1 MRRIRGGAI
10 VGLGAGLAVALLGFA
25 ASFALADP
33 GNGSGPPPTVP
44 GSPGGVCSQGSS
56 DKPCSPDPQPSHGQD
71 CEDHGAAKG
80 NENHC
85 AGGTTQ
91 QTQSTQQQTQTTTQ
105 QTQGT
110 QQQTQQSAA
119 PVTTA
124 PTPPT
129 TTATIAAATRTATT
143 PVRRGPLGVPAK
155 PAAPARRAPFRPP
168 VKQAPFRP
176 PPVKLTPPTAAPP
189 PARAVP
195 KVPTPKTLPFTG
207 LSLGWYAIGGMLAVM
222 LGMALRRAF
231 KQREWAK
238 TRVQEAFDKL
248 AEKLGA

>member
-1 MRRIRGGAI
+1 VRGTRRGAI
-10 VGLGAGLAVALLGFA
+10 VGLGAALAVALLGFA
-25 ASFALADP
+25 ASVAVADP
-33 GNGSGPPPTVP
+33 GNGHGPPPTVP
-44 GSPGGVCSQGSS
+44 GSPGGVCSQGAS
-56 DKPCSPDPQPSHGQD
+56 DKPCRPDPQPGHGQD

-85 AGGTTQ
+85 AGATTQ
-91 QTQSTQQQTQTTTQ
+91 QTQSTQQQTQQST
-105 QTQGT
+105 
-110 QQQTQQSAA
+110 QQTQQSDA

-124 PTPPT
+124 PT
-129 TTATIAAATRTATT
+129 TTATIRAATRTATT

-155 PAAPARRAPFRPP
+155 PATPARR
-168 VKQAPFRP
+168 APFRP

-189 PARAVP
+189 TARAVP
-195 KVPTPKTLPFTG
+195 KVSTPKTLPFTG

-231 KQREWAK
+231 RQRKWAK
-238 TRVQEAFDKL
+238 TRVEEAFDNL

>member
-1 MRRIRGGAI
+1 MRGTKGGAI
-10 VGLGAGLAVALLGFA
+10 VGLGAALAVALLGFA

-33 GNGSGPPPTVP
+33 GNGNGPPATVP
-44 GSPGGVCSQGSS
+44 GSPGGVCSQGAS
-56 DKPCSPDPQPSHGQD
+56 DKPCRPDPQPSHGQD

-85 AGGTTQ
+85 AGATTPQTQSTTQ
-91 QTQSTQQQTQTTTQ
+91 QTQSTQQQTQQST
-105 QTQGT
+105 
-110 QQQTQQSAA
+110 QQTQQSAA

-124 PTPPT
+124 PT
-129 TTATIAAATRTATT
+129 TTATITAATTTATT

-168 VKQAPFRP
+168 VKRAPFRP
-176 PPVKLTPPTAAPP
+176 PTVKLTPPTAAPP
-189 PARAVP
+189 TARAVP
-195 KVPTPKTLPFTG
+195 KVSTPKTLPFTG

-231 KQREWAK
+231 KQRKWAK
-238 TRVQEAFDKL
+238 TRVEEAFDKL